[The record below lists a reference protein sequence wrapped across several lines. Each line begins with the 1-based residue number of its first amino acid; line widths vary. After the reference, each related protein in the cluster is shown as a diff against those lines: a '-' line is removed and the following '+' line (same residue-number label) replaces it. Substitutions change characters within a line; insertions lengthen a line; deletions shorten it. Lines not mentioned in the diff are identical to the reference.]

1 MAYRE
6 AIVAEEKTNLKAGG
20 VAVLPSGEFVV
31 DSITVW
37 HTPIGDSSCEVW
49 ERVAEIP
56 LQA

>member
-1 MAYRE
+1 M
-6 AIVAEEKTNLKAGG
+6 AEEKTNFKAGG
-20 VAVLPSGEFVV
+20 DAGLPCAEFVV

-37 HTPIGDSSCEVW
+37 HTPIGDSSCEQW